1 APAVIGAILLALAP
15 AAGLIALGW
24 WLRRAR
30 FLPDAFWP
38 GAERLAYFILLP
50 ALLVHSLAMADLS
63 RVPVAR
69 LMVVIAL
76 SLTGVAAL
84 LVAVRPWLAIDGPAF
99 TSVFQGGIR
108 FNNYVGLTVAAGLLG
123 APGIALAAVA
133 NAIIVPVANLFCIL
147 VFARYAGGQASLSG
161 IARSIATNPLIA
173 ASAIGAVLQATGIG
187 LPPGLE
193 GMIRALG
200 VASLPIGL
208 LCVGA
213 AFDLFAVRRG
223 LRETLVSSA
232 AKFVALPIATLAA
245 CLALGLS
252 GDAALVAML
261 FQSLPT
267 ASSAYILARHL
278 GGDAPLMAGIIALQT
293 VVAALA
299 IPVALLTAMR
309 WLA

>member
-1 APAVIGAILLALAP
+1 MIGAILLALAP
-15 AAGLIALGW
+15 AAGLIALGS

-161 IARSIATNPLIA
+161 IARSIATNPLIV
-173 ASAIGAVLQATGIG
+173 ASAIGA
-187 LPPGLE
+187 
-193 GMIRALG
+193 
-200 VASLPIGL
+200 
-208 LCVGA
+208 
-213 AFDLFAVRRG
+213 
-223 LRETLVSSA
+223 
-232 AKFVALPIATLAA
+232 
-245 CLALGLS
+245 
-252 GDAALVAML
+252 
-261 FQSLPT
+261 
-267 ASSAYILARHL
+267 
-278 GGDAPLMAGIIALQT
+278 
-293 VVAALA
+293 
-299 IPVALLTAMR
+299 
-309 WLA
+309 

>member
-1 APAVIGAILLALAP
+1 VIGAILLALAP
-15 AAGLIALGW
+15 AAGLIALGS
-24 WLRRAR
+24 WLKRAH

-63 RVPVAR
+63 RVPVGR
-69 LMVVIAL
+69 LMLVIAL

-84 LVAVRPWLAIDGPAF
+84 LVALRPWLAIDGPAF
-99 TSVFQGGIR
+99 TQGGIR

-123 APGIALAAVA
+123 GPGIALAAVA
-133 NAIIVPVANLFCIL
+133 NAVIVPIANLFCIL
-147 VFARYAGGQASLSG
+147 VFARYAGGRASLSG
-161 IARSIATNPLIA
+161 IARSIATNPLIV

-200 VASLPIGL
+200 AASLPIGL

-232 AKFVALPIATLAA
+232 VKFVALPIATLAA

-252 GDAALVAML
+252 GDAALIAML

-293 VVAALA
+293 VAAALA
-299 IPVALLTAMR
+299 IPLALLAAMR
-309 WLA
+309 WLG

>member
-1 APAVIGAILLALAP
+1 
-15 AAGLIALGW
+15 
-24 WLRRAR
+24 
-30 FLPDAFWP
+30 
-38 GAERLAYFILLP
+38 
-50 ALLVHSLAMADLS
+50 
-63 RVPVAR
+63 
-69 LMVVIAL
+69 
-76 SLTGVAAL
+76 
-84 LVAVRPWLAIDGPAF
+84 
-99 TSVFQGGIR
+99 VFQGGIR

-133 NAIIVPVANLFCIL
+133 NAVIVPVANLFCIV

-161 IARSIATNPLIA
+161 IARSIATNPLIV
-173 ASAIGAVLQATGIG
+173 ASAGAVLQATGIG

-200 VASLPIGL
+200 AASLPIGL

-223 LRETLVSSA
+223 LRETLVASA
-232 AKFVALPIATLAA
+232 MKFVALPVATLATS
-245 CLALGLS
+245 LALGLS
-252 GDAALVAML
+252 GDAALIAML

-278 GGDAPLMAGIIALQT
+278 GGNAPLMAGIIALQT

-299 IPVALLTAMR
+299 IPLALLAAMR
-309 WLA
+309 WLS

>member
-1 APAVIGAILLALAP
+1 ML
-15 AAGLIALGW
+15 
-24 WLRRAR
+24 
-30 FLPDAFWP
+30 
-38 GAERLAYFILLP
+38 
-50 ALLVHSLAMADLS
+50 
-63 RVPVAR
+63 
-69 LMVVIAL
+69 VIAL

-84 LVAVRPWLAIDGPAF
+84 LLALRPWLAIDGPAF

-123 APGIALAAVA
+123 GPGIALAAVA
-133 NAIIVPVANLFCIL
+133 NATIVPVANLFCIL
-147 VFARYAGGQASLSG
+147 VFARYAGGQASLAG
-161 IARSIATNPLIA
+161 IARSIATNPLIV

-200 VASLPIGL
+200 AASLPIGL

-232 AKFVALPIATLAA
+232 AKFVALPVATFLA

-252 GDAALVAML
+252 GDAALIAML

-293 VVAALA
+293 VVAAVA
-299 IPVALLTAMR
+299 IPLALLAAMR
-309 WLA
+309 WLG

>member
-1 APAVIGAILLALAP
+1 
-15 AAGLIALGW
+15 
-24 WLRRAR
+24 
-30 FLPDAFWP
+30 
-38 GAERLAYFILLP
+38 
-50 ALLVHSLAMADLS
+50 M
-63 RVPVAR
+63 
-69 LMVVIAL
+69 
-76 SLTGVAAL
+76 
-84 LVAVRPWLAIDGPAF
+84 
-99 TSVFQGGIR
+99 
-108 FNNYVGLTVAAGLLG
+108 
-123 APGIALAAVA
+123 
-133 NAIIVPVANLFCIL
+133 PVANLFCIL
-147 VFARYAGGQASLSG
+147 VFAGYASGQASLSG
-161 IARSIATNPLIA
+161 IARSIATNPLIV

-200 VASLPIGL
+200 AASLPIGL

-223 LRETLVSSA
+223 LRAALVASA
-232 AKFVALPIATLAA
+232 VKFVALPIATFAA
-245 CLALGLS
+245 CLAFGLS

-299 IPVALLTAMR
+299 IPAALLVAMR
-309 WLA
+309 WLS